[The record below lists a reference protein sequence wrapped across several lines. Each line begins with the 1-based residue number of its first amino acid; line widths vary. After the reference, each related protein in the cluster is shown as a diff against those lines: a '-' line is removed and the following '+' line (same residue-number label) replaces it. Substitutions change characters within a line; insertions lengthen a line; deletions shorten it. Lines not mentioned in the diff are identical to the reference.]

1 MCRFKSGLIFKDRV
15 VLTPMYNESHSRML
29 ERMKIEDSDFNARK
43 VFVRAELLPYNDD
56 FMSDIN
62 KWKYIVDQDVT
73 PDWYDEDPERYE
85 DMFRESVKE
94 WRINNIFE
102 ICGQPCTKLK
112 EENGNTYYHMCKPLF
127 KSKFGTDNSYANS
140 AVRKELLEH
149 EFTLSLQKEYGDAL
163 VPATMNL
170 TSLDGLKDY
179 GTVTDVVGIPDINLY
194 RECRENIF
202 VGDDWWWLSTPDSTP
217 SGNGS
222 FSVRYVGG
230 DGDVGWSSAGNCGG
244 SVRPFFILKS

>member
-15 VLTPMYNESHSRML
+15 VLAPMYNESHSRML
-29 ERMKIEDSDFNARK
+29 ERMEIEDSDFNARK

-112 EENGNTYYHMCKPLF
+112 EENGNTYYHLCKPLF
-127 KSKFGTDNSYANS
+127 ESEFGDDNNYANS
-140 AVRKELLEH
+140 TVRKKLLEH
-149 EFTLSLQKEYGDAL
+149 EFTLSLQKEYGNVL
-163 VPATMNL
+163 VPVTMNL

-179 GTVTDVVGIPDINLY
+179 GTVTDVVGIPDIDLY
-194 RECRENIF
+194 RECRENVFI
-202 VGDDWWWLSTPDSTP
+202 GDNWYWLSTPDSTP
-217 SGNGS
+217 SGTGS
-222 FSVRYVGG
+222 SDVQCVYS
-230 DGDVGWSSAGNCGG
+230 DGSVGWGYSDGER

>member
-1 MCRFKSGLIFKDRV
+1 MCRFKSALIFKDKV
-15 VLTPMYNESHSRML
+15 VLAPMYNESHSRML

-127 KSKFGTDNSYANS
+127 ESEFGSDNNYTNS
-140 AVRKELLEH
+140 TLRKELLKH
-149 EFTLSLQKEYGDAL
+149 EFTASLQKEYGDRL
-163 VPATMNL
+163 VPVVMDL
-170 TSLDGLKDY
+170 TALDGLKDY
-179 GTVTDVVGIPDINLY
+179 GKVTDIIGIPDLNLY
-194 RECRENIF
+194 RECRENIL
-202 VGDDWWWLSTPDSTP
+202 VGDRWWWLSTPNSTP
-217 SGNGS
+217 SGTGS
-222 FSVRYVGG
+222 SRVRCVRD
-230 DGDVGWSSAGNCGG
+230 DGDVDWDECDWRGG
-244 SVRPFFILKS
+244 VRPFFILKS

>member
-15 VLTPMYNESHSRML
+15 VLAPMYNESHSRML

-112 EENGNTYYHMCKPLF
+112 EENGNTYYHLCKPLF
-127 KSKFGTDNSYANS
+127 ESEFGDDNNYANS
-140 AVRKELLEH
+140 TVRKKLLEH

-163 VPATMNL
+163 VPVTMNL

-179 GTVTDVVGIPDINLY
+179 GTVTDVVGIPDIDLY
-194 RECRENIF
+194 RECRENVF
-202 VGDDWWWLSTPDSTP
+202 VGDNWWWLSTPNSTP
-217 SGNGS
+217 SGNS
-222 FSVRYVGG
+222 SSDVRCVSGV
-230 DGDVGWSSAGNCGG
+230 GDVLCYGCDWDGG
-244 SVRPFFILKS
+244 VRPFFIIKS

>member
-15 VLTPMYNESHSRML
+15 VLAPMYNESHSCML
-29 ERMKIEDSDFNARK
+29 ERMEIEDDDFNARK

-112 EENGNTYYHMCKPLF
+112 EKNGNTYYHMCKPLF
-127 KSKFGTDNSYANS
+127 KSKFGTDNNYANS

-163 VPATMNL
+163 VPVTMNL

-179 GTVTDVVGIPDINLY
+179 GTITDVVGIPDIDLY

-202 VGDDWWWLSTPDSTP
+202 VGDDWWWLSTPDSAP

-222 FSVRYVGG
+222 SGVRCVRGVGFVYW
-230 DGDVGWSSAGNCGG
+230 DCADNFGG
-244 SVRPFFILKS
+244 SARPFFILKS

>member
-15 VLTPMYNESHSRML
+15 VLAPMYNESHSRML
-29 ERMKIEDSDFNARK
+29 ERMETEDSDFNARK

-85 DMFRESVKE
+85 DMFRDEVKE
-94 WRINNIFE
+94 WRDKNIIM

-112 EENGNTYYHMCKPLF
+112 EENGNTYYHLCKPLF
-127 KSKFGTDNSYANS
+127 ESEFGDDNNYANS
-140 AVRKELLEH
+140 TVRKKLLEH

-163 VPATMNL
+163 VPVTMNL

-179 GTVTDVVGIPDINLY
+179 GTVTDVVGIPDIDLY
-194 RECRENIF
+194 RECRENVF
-202 VGDDWWWLSTPDSTP
+202 VGDNWWWLSTPDSTP
-217 SGNGS
+217 SGVGS
-222 FSVRYVGG
+222 SYVQC
-230 DGDVGWSSAGNCGG
+230 VGSRGRVVWDYSGREW